1 MYSFFVSSTFRDMQG
16 ERDAIHRTVLPQLRI
31 LAQEYGQAVQFVDL
45 RWGVSTSELEADE
58 AQRKVLEVCL
68 HEIDTC
74 VPYMIVLLGE
84 RYGWAPGSALIDESA
99 QFTGFSPDGAEISV
113 TELEIQY
120 GIWKNEGKLDRV
132 IFCFRQPLDPAQ
144 LTEEDRAVY
153 LCSSEDDRR
162 KMERLKAKIRN
173 NPTAQIYEYHLDI
186 KESDHSLTGYDE
198 FAQELTARISAMLKE
213 SWGAPR
219 ALSWQEKQKQE
230 DRLRSEAL
238 QDNFVGLEKT
248 RAAIAQSVRENALTI
263 LTGEGGSGKSAMLS
277 ILAKDLAKEY
287 RTEVIYCGGSVH
299 CMTSEQLMRVM
310 TYRLTGRTREADQAA
325 DTGQAKEG
333 TAPGVL
339 AARKQWN
346 AACEAWGDE
355 KVLFLIDAIDQ
366 LMPDEALTQSWFIPA
381 VLPDNMRILCSTT
394 GAAVISRQVL
404 ERETDGVR
412 MKSAQLKL
420 EKADEEERRKIIRIH
435 FEREHKQISDRVLEE
450 LLRHPMS
457 GNMLCME
464 IMVRWLMMLGRS
476 DFARISEKEKEL
488 GDGGKAIEE
497 YLLELIGKMPGNS
510 EDLVWGYVF
519 RIGRYL
525 SGDITWKAD
534 DAESEIIFQNIA
546 ALLFIS
552 GTSHGLSRDQL
563 GRIQECFRDYAR
575 DNEYLQ
581 KHPLYH
587 FWNETA
593 FSGMRAFMGQ
603 QLIEH
608 EDGRVDIA
616 HRLFKR
622 AVLKKCVDFNH
633 IKFLNLFLYKE
644 PAVDETRTEDLIP
657 GALLALRRGG
667 KDKSKEDD
675 YIGTAETIVQD
686 VVSSL
691 GNMAEDKED
700 PERAAVGKELSERML
715 QSVLS
720 FLNRSEN
727 WSDITDNICELIE
740 YAVQKGGRHYYW
752 LISFFSD
759 TLYKQLA
766 ERSDREKNI
775 AIRIEVCTVRTLF
788 REGKKTGFSE
798 WSDSEK
804 KRHLFQEQ
812 WIIKML
818 TELAGMLFSGRLKH
832 GKSKVG
838 YVSILN
844 DLDEYRVLI
853 SRWFPDNFIV
863 AYRIAVISAYR
874 AIYEAQKN
882 TLSSGRYAVQAE
894 EYAERM
900 MKVRDDSKPE
910 EEKKIYYAV
919 LFVLLTRVHLYIART
934 AILKYQ
940 HHLREADR
948 LSEKAIAASET
959 VRDNPK
965 DQNIW
970 LNAVLLRG
978 RTLFKQKEQNR
989 ACTLLWQVYSQ
1000 FETPADMKPKARE
1013 VLAAIGIELGDI
1025 LLYGFKPDGV
1035 TSRNPLLDTIILREE
1050 SYLASAPQDGRNYRY
1065 RWLQLQLFRLIRLSD
1080 ERSVEKLAGYKRLLP
1095 DYQELKNAVF
1105 NEDDFDYSTID
1116 AVIEY
1121 IQRLADETEKRI
1133 AENRPYYLMKQ
1144 GEYLRQRNPQEA
1156 VALLREAAEAG
1167 NAVAQYYLGNAFY
1180 SGHGVEEDKAEALSL
1195 FRKAAESGLREAQ
1208 YNYAVMLSKG
1218 EGCEKDQ
1225 EEAIRW
1231 FRKAAEAGHSG
1242 AKAALVRQKKE
1253 LEIRKQK
1260 KEQQDTSNN
1269 AADIL
1274 KKISR

>member
-16 ERDAIHRTVLPQLRI
+16 ERDAIHRIVLPQLRD
-31 LAQEYGQAVQFVDL
+31 LAAKYGQAVQFVDL

-68 HEIDTC
+68 HEIDSC

-84 RYGWAPGSALIDESA
+84 RYGWAPGSALIDGTA
-99 QFTGFSPDGAEISV
+99 QFTGFTPDGAEISV

-120 GIWKNEGKLDRV
+120 GIWKNEGKLD
-132 IFCFRQPLDPAQ
+132 PAQ
-144 LTEEDRAVY
+144 LTEEDREVY

-277 ILAKDLAKEY
+277 ILVKDLAKEY

-310 TYRLTGRTREADQAA
+310 TYRLTGKIPETDQTA
-325 DTGQAKEG
+325 DTGQSEEG
-333 TAPGVL
+333 TAAG
-339 AARKQWN
+339 ARSARKQWN
-346 AACEAWGDE
+346 AVCEAWGDG

-366 LMPDEALTQSWFIPA
+366 LMPDEGLTQSWFIPA
-381 VLPDNMRILCSTT
+381 VLPENIRILCSTT

-404 ERETDGVR
+404 EHETDGVR

-420 EKADEEERRKIIRIH
+420 EKADEEERRKIIRVH

-464 IMVRWLMMLGRS
+464 IMVRWLLMLGRS
-476 DFARISEKEKEL
+476 DFARIDEKEKEL

-510 EDLVWGYVF
+510 EELVWGYVF

-525 SGDITWKAD
+525 SGDITWKSD
-534 DAESEIIFQNIA
+534 DPESDIVFQIIA
-546 ALLFIS
+546 PLLFIS
-552 GTSHGLSRDQL
+552 GTSHGLTRDQL
-563 GRIQECFRDYAR
+563 GRIQEWLQDYAR
-575 DNEYLQ
+575 DSEYLQ

-603 QLIEH
+603 QLIER

-616 HRLFKR
+616 HRLFKQ
-622 AVLKKCVDFNH
+622 AVLNKCVHFNYLP
-633 IKFLNLFLYKE
+633 FLNLFLYKE

-667 KDKSKEDD
+667 KDEGKDEG
-675 YIGTAETIVQD
+675 YIGTAEAFIQD

-691 GNMAEDKED
+691 GNMAYDEED

-720 FLNRSEN
+720 LLTRSEN
-727 WSDITDNICELIE
+727 WSDITDNICDLID
-740 YAVQKGGRHYYW
+740 YAVQEGGRHYYW
-752 LISFFSD
+752 LISFFSN

-775 AIRIEVCTVRTLF
+775 AIRIEVCTVRALF

-798 WSDSEK
+798 WDDSEK
-804 KRHLFQEQ
+804 RRHLLLEER
-812 WIIKML
+812 IMKLL
-818 TELAGMLFSGRLKH
+818 TELAGMVFSGRMKYGNSRLR
-832 GKSKVG
+832 
-838 YVSILN
+838 YESILN
-844 DLDEYRVLI
+844 DLDEYRVLL

-863 AYRIAVISAYR
+863 AYRLAAISAFR
-874 AIYEAQKN
+874 AMYEAQKN
-882 TLSSGRYAVQAE
+882 TFSSGRYAVQAE
-894 EYAERM
+894 EDAERM
-900 MKVRDDSKPE
+900 MKVRDDSKSE
-910 EEKKIYYAV
+910 EEKKIFYAAQ
-919 LFVLLTRVHLYIART
+919 LVLLTRVHLYIART
-934 AILKYQ
+934 ALLKGQ
-940 HHLREADR
+940 HHLREAGR
-948 LSEKAIAASET
+948 LSEKALGASEAGKD
-959 VRDNPK
+959 VSK
-965 DQNIW
+965 DQDVW
-970 LNAVLLRG
+970 LSAVLLRG
-978 RTLFKQKEQNR
+978 RTLYKLKEGNQ
-989 ACTLLWQVYSQ
+989 AAALLWQAYSQ
-1000 FETPADMKPKARE
+1000 FDDPADMKSKARE
-1013 VLAAIGIELGDI
+1013 FLAAIGIELGVI
-1025 LLYGFKPDGV
+1025 LLYGFKPEGV
-1035 TSRNPLLDTIILREE
+1035 ATRDPLLDTIILREE
-1050 SYLASAPQDGRNYRY
+1050 SYFASAPQDSRNYRY
-1065 RWLQLQLFRLIRLSD
+1065 RLLQLQLFRLIRLPD
-1080 ERSVEKLAGYKRLLP
+1080 GRSMEQLAGYQRLLP
-1095 DYQELKNAVF
+1095 DYRELKRAVF

-1121 IQRLADETEKRI
+1121 IQRLADETEKHI
-1133 AENRPYYLMKQ
+1133 AEKRPYYLMKQ

-1156 VALLREAAEAG
+1156 VVLLREAAEAG
-1167 NAVAQYYLGNAFY
+1167 NVAAQYYLGIALY
-1180 SGHGVEEDKAEALSL
+1180 EGHGVEEDKMEAFSL
-1195 FRKAAESGLREAQ
+1195 FRKAAESGLKEAQ
-1208 YNYAVMLSKG
+1208 YNYAIMLSNG
-1218 EGCEKDQ
+1218 DGCEKDP

-1231 FRKAAEAGHSG
+1231 FRKAAEAGHQG
-1242 AKAALVRQKKE
+1242 AKKALARREKE
-1253 LEIRKQK
+1253 LAIRKQK
-1260 KEQQDTSNN
+1260 KENQDISNN